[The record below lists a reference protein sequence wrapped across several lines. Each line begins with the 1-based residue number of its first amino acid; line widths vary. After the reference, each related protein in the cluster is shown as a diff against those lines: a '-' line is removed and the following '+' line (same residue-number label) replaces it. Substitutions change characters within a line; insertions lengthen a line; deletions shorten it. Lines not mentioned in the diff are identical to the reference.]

1 MNTYRTSEIAN
12 KTGIHPNTVRLYEK
26 LNLIT
31 KPERL
36 PNGYRVYTDL
46 HLEQVR
52 FIRMALKAEILQNG
66 LRKQVIAIIKK
77 ASSLGFD
84 SALLMNGAYLQQIHN
99 EQKRSEE
106 AIEITKKLL
115 SGKTEEQENK
125 VYTRKEAADYLNISM
140 DSLRNWEMNG
150 LLKVKRRLNGYRI
163 YTGEDILRL
172 KIIRSLRCA
181 NYSLSAILR
190 MLDALSKSP
199 MTDIRQVINTPAET
213 EDIISVCDHLL
224 TALSEAETL
233 AKAMEVQLKKMKK
246 LLSSN
251 PTF

>member
-1 MNTYRTSEIAN
+1 MNTYRTTEIAN

-46 HLEQVR
+46 HLEQIR
-52 FIRMALKAEILQNG
+52 FVRMALKAEILQNG
-66 LRKQVIAIIKK
+66 LRKQVIAIIKEA
-77 ASSLGFD
+77 ASLEFD
-84 SALLMNGAYLQQIHN
+84 SALLMTRNYLQQIHN

-115 SGKTEEQENK
+115 SGKQEKQENK
-125 VYTRKEAADYLNISM
+125 VYTRKETADYLNISM

-150 LLKVKRRLNGYRI
+150 LLKVKRRRNGYRI
-163 YTGEDILRL
+163 YTGEDIVRL

-199 MTDIRQVINTPAET
+199 KTDIRQVINTPAET

-233 AKAMEVQLKKMKK
+233 AKAMEVQLKKTKK